1 MNDDDAGRLRAYL
14 DHELD
19 ANARAQLERELAGS
33 AQLRAELAAIEALDR
48 ELSLR
53 LHLDAPAPDLHA
65 AWRAIARRH
74 PTEPERRWPRWA
86 ALAAAAVFALGVG
99 AMATGGHAQ
108 SGRRTVDARESIEI
122 GDHAKAVAEAG
133 SAIAWDID
141 DDGDVRVRQSAGAVF
156 YRVDRGDAFVV
167 ETPAGHVSVA
177 GTCFTVEVLP
187 LSSKLKHLG
196 SAGAGAIIS
205 AGVFLSVQEG
215 QVVLANDRGSIE
227 LAAGESAHAWGDRA
241 PLLDDDTG
249 DASGGAIAQS
259 TAPNASPYASLVREN
274 AEQRRALRALEEQ
287 LDAVQASAGRGET
300 SIEEQGGPEARR
312 AAAKDCAEQGT
323 CAAHLWTD
331 PSHDDLVELA
341 RCGRLL
347 FDTPEFVF
355 SDHTLPDGAM
365 IEAAGLSEGDAAR
378 FSAAASALRDDV
390 ARRLRGLVAELELP
404 AELVDRLSLPQL
416 YAVLD
421 AVVDEGLRADVRR
434 RVAAERAGL
443 ATAPTEQ
450 SAGER
455 MLRLQFELG
464 TEFESRLAAE
474 LGAEAAHEI
483 RGANQGWPN
492 KTSLGGGDC
501 ADAAP

>member
-1 MNDDDAGRLRAYL
+1 MNDDQAGRLRAYL
-14 DHELD
+14 DDELD
-19 ANARAQLERELAGS
+19 ADARAQLERELACS
-33 AQLRAELAAIEALDR
+33 AELRSELVAIQALDR

-53 LHLDAPAPDLHA
+53 LHVDAPAPELHA
-65 AWRAIARRH
+65 AWRAVSGRR
-74 PTEPERRWPRWA
+74 PTEPARRWQRPA
-86 ALAAAAVFALGVG
+86 ALAAAAAIALGIG

-108 SGRRTVDARESIEI
+108 SGRRTMDARESIEI

-196 SAGAGAIIS
+196 SAGAGAIVT

-241 PLLDDDTG
+241 PQLDDDAG
-249 DASGGAIAQS
+249 EASGGAIAQS

-274 AEQRRALRALEEQ
+274 AEQRRALRALEEE
-287 LDAVQASAGRGET
+287 LDAAQASAGRGEA
-300 SIEEQGGPEARR
+300 SVDEQGGPEARR
-312 AAAKDCAEQGT
+312 AAAKDCAEQGS

-378 FSAAASALRDDV
+378 FSATASGLRDDV

-404 AELVDRLSLPQL
+404 PELVDRLSLPQL

-455 MLRLQFELG
+455 VLRLQFELG
-464 TEFESRLAAE
+464 AEFESRLAAE
-474 LGAEAAHEI
+474 FGAEAAHEL